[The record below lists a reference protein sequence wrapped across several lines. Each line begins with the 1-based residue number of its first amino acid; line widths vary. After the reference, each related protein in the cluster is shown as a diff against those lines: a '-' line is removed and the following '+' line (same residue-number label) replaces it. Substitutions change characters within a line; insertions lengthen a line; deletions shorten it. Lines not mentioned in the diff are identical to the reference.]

1 MPDAQASAAILLVAG
16 PLIGV
21 LGFYDR
27 ALYTIWTA
35 PRAEFLAIIAR
46 HRRGWIALNFGFG
59 VATLTTTV
67 GLALVVASIRVEATV
82 QAWLALAVGAYAFG
96 GGMWFAVL
104 AIRTRTA
111 PLLATMAATGRSAE
125 PADAILDAASGALFA
140 AYVLLTGLALTGL
153 GVGLVIGGVVAPV
166 GALVALSGVACVV
179 WLVRTGDIIPAVLY
193 VPTTVLGVA
202 LLLG

>member
-46 HRRGWIALNFGFG
+46 HRRGWIALNVGFG

-166 GALVALSGVACVV
+166 GALVALIGVACVV

>member
-166 GALVALSGVACVV
+166 GALVALIGVACVV